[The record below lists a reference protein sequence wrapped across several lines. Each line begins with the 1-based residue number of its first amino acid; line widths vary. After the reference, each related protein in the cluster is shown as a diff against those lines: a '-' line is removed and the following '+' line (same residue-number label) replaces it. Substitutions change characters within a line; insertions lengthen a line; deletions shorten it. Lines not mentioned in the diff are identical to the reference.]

1 MSIKTASL
9 LLFNSVS
16 SVGSRIFSFA
26 CAFYILQHTDS
37 TALFTLYLTAIVI
50 STLVTEPLLGLFAGR
65 YHNKMMVIMIQ
76 LLNVIFLFVFTIVFD
91 MFFNYIIIL
100 GIILNMT
107 DATIRMFIDANVNH
121 IIKGDVER
129 YTSLALTTNTAIH
142 FLAPIIGGMM
152 IAFFNIET
160 LALLN
165 LITEG
170 LAVLFVLNLP
180 LDKEVKFENKQMKK
194 SLREGYRYLKQQ
206 KALKHFFI
214 IMVALHFL
222 VAVFSIG
229 MPIAAV
235 QSMQLSAPQYGVVVA
250 GFTVGMVAVSV
261 WLGMN
266 SEKDNLK
273 STYERAMLLQCVT
286 VLILGVMVVFQ
297 MNTAVAMLLLFILN
311 GLMGLSQPLAIIPT
325 SNYLQEAIEEKY
337 RGYVMTFKQTLLDI
351 SYPIALLFFGVVL
364 NHHQAVVYFIVTVLI
379 MVLYIY
385 FSFIMRKGFRIVRGR
400 H

>member
-100 GIILNMT
+100 GIMLNMT

-129 YTSLALTTNTAIH
+129 YTLSTLTTNTAIH

-165 LITEG
+165 LITEA

-235 QSMQLSAPQYGVVVA
+235 LFMQLSAPQYGVVVA

-364 NHHQAVVYFIVTVLI
+364 NHHQAVVYFVVTVLI
-379 MVLYIY
+379 IVLYIY

>member
-100 GIILNMT
+100 GIMLNMT

-129 YTSLALTTNTAIH
+129 YTSLTLTTNTAIH

-165 LITEG
+165 LITEA

-180 LDKEVKFENKQMKK
+180 LDKEVKFEHKQMKK

-311 GLMGLSQPLAIIPT
+311 GLMGLSQSLAIIPT

-351 SYPIALLFFGVVL
+351 SYPVALLFFGVVL

-385 FSFIMRKGFRIVRGR
+385 FSFIMRKGFRIV
-400 H
+400 

>member
-194 SLREGYRYLKQQ
+194 SLREGYCYLKQQ

-222 VAVFSIG
+222 
-229 MPIAAV
+229 
-235 QSMQLSAPQYGVVVA
+235 
-250 GFTVGMVAVSV
+250 VAVSV

-364 NHHQAVVYFIVTVLI
+364 NHHQAVVYFVVTVLI
-379 MVLYIY
+379 IVLYIY
-385 FSFIMRKGFRIVRGR
+385 FSFIMRKGFRIV
-400 H
+400 

>member
-100 GIILNMT
+100 GIMLNMT

-129 YTSLALTTNTAIH
+129 YTSLTLTTNTAIH

-165 LITEG
+165 LITEA

-235 QSMQLSAPQYGVVVA
+235 QFMQLSAPQYGVVVA

-337 RGYVMTFKQTLLDI
+337 RGYVMTFKQTLMDV
-351 SYPIALLFFGVVL
+351 SYPVALLFFGVVL
-364 NHHQAVVYFIVTVLI
+364 NHHQAVVYFVVTVLI
-379 MVLYIY
+379 IVLYIY
-385 FSFIMRKGFRIVRGR
+385 FSFIMRKGFRIV
-400 H
+400 

>member
-76 LLNVIFLFVFTIVFD
+76 LLNVIFLFVFTVVFD

-100 GIILNMT
+100 GIMLNMT

-129 YTSLALTTNTAIH
+129 YTSLTLTTNTAIH

-165 LITEG
+165 LITEA

-180 LDKEVKFENKQMKK
+180 LDKEVKFEHKQMKK

-235 QSMQLSAPQYGVVVA
+235 QFMQLSAPQYGVVVA

-337 RGYVMTFKQTLLDI
+337 RGYVMTFKQTLLDV
-351 SYPIALLFFGVVL
+351 SYPVALLFFGVVL
-364 NHHQAVVYFIVTVLI
+364 NHHQAVVYFVVTVLI
-379 MVLYIY
+379 IVLYIY
-385 FSFIMRKGFRIVRGR
+385 FSFIMRKGFRIV
-400 H
+400 

>member
-65 YHNKMMVIMIQ
+65 YHNKMMIIMIQ

-364 NHHQAVVYFIVTVLI
+364 NHHQAVVYFVVTVLI
-379 MVLYIY
+379 IVLYIY
-385 FSFIMRKGFRIVRGR
+385 FSFIMRKGFRIV
-400 H
+400 

>member
-129 YTSLALTTNTAIH
+129 YTSLTLTTNTAIH

-165 LITEG
+165 LITEA

-235 QSMQLSAPQYGVVVA
+235 QFMQLSAPQYGVVVA

-266 SEKDNLK
+266 PEKDNLK

-286 VLILGVMVVFQ
+286 VLILGIMVVFQ

-364 NHHQAVVYFIVTVLI
+364 NHHQAVVYFIVSVLI

-385 FSFIMRKGFRIVRGR
+385 FSFIMRKGFRIE
-400 H
+400 

>member
-165 LITEG
+165 LITED

-364 NHHQAVVYFIVTVLI
+364 NHHQAVVYFVVTVLI
-379 MVLYIY
+379 IVLYIY
-385 FSFIMRKGFRIVRGR
+385 FSFIMRKGFRIV
-400 H
+400 

>member
-100 GIILNMT
+100 GIMLNMT

-129 YTSLALTTNTAIH
+129 YTSLTLTTNTAIH

-165 LITEG
+165 LITEA

-250 GFTVGMVAVSV
+250 GFTVGMVAASV

-385 FSFIMRKGFRIVRGR
+385 FSFIMRKGFRIE
-400 H
+400 

>member
-100 GIILNMT
+100 GIMLNMT

-129 YTSLALTTNTAIH
+129 YTSLTLTTNTAIH

-165 LITEG
+165 LITEA

-235 QSMQLSAPQYGVVVA
+235 QFMQLSAPQYGVVVA
-250 GFTVGMVAVSV
+250 GFAVGMVAVSV

-337 RGYVMTFKQTLLDI
+337 RGYVMTFKQTLMDV
-351 SYPIALLFFGVVL
+351 SYPVALLFFGVVL
-364 NHHQAVVYFIVTVLI
+364 NHHQAVVYFVVTVLI
-379 MVLYIY
+379 IVLYIY
-385 FSFIMRKGFRIVRGR
+385 FSFIMRKGFRIV
-400 H
+400 

>member
-235 QSMQLSAPQYGVVVA
+235 QFMQLSAPQYGVVVA

-337 RGYVMTFKQTLLDI
+337 RGYVMTFKQTLMDV
-351 SYPIALLFFGVVL
+351 SYPVALLFFGVVL
-364 NHHQAVVYFIVTVLI
+364 NHHQAVVYFVVTVLI
-379 MVLYIY
+379 IVLYIY
-385 FSFIMRKGFRIVRGR
+385 FSFIMRKGFRIE
-400 H
+400 

>member
-129 YTSLALTTNTAIH
+129 YTSLTLTTNTAIH

-165 LITEG
+165 LITEA

-180 LDKEVKFENKQMKK
+180 LDKEVKFEHKQMKK

-235 QSMQLSAPQYGVVVA
+235 QFMQLSAPQYGVVVA

-337 RGYVMTFKQTLLDI
+337 RGYVMTFKQTLLDV
-351 SYPIALLFFGVVL
+351 SYPVALLFFGVVL
-364 NHHQAVVYFIVTVLI
+364 NHHQAVVYFVVTVLI
-379 MVLYIY
+379 IVLYIY
-385 FSFIMRKGFRIVRGR
+385 FSFIMRKGFRIV
-400 H
+400 

>member
-50 STLVTEPLLGLFAGR
+50 STLVTKPLLGLFAGR

-121 IIKGDVER
+121 IIKGDAER
-129 YTSLALTTNTAIH
+129 YTSLTLTTNTAIH

-165 LITEG
+165 LITEA

-286 VLILGVMVVFQ
+286 VLILGIMVVFQ

-351 SYPIALLFFGVVL
+351 SYPVALLFFGVVL

-385 FSFIMRKGFRIVRGR
+385 FSFIMRKGFRIV
-400 H
+400 

>member
-100 GIILNMT
+100 GIMLNMT

-129 YTSLALTTNTAIH
+129 YTSLTLTTNTAIH

-165 LITEG
+165 LITEA

-180 LDKEVKFENKQMKK
+180 LDKEVKFEHKQMKK

-235 QSMQLSAPQYGVVVA
+235 QFMQLSAPQYGVVVA

-286 VLILGVMVVFQ
+286 VLILGIMVVFQ

-337 RGYVMTFKQTLLDI
+337 RGYVMTFKQTLLDV
-351 SYPIALLFFGVVL
+351 SYPVALLFFGVVL
-364 NHHQAVVYFIVTVLI
+364 NHHQAVVYFVVTVLI
-379 MVLYIY
+379 IVLYIY
-385 FSFIMRKGFRIVRGR
+385 FSFIMRKGFRIV
-400 H
+400 

>member
-100 GIILNMT
+100 GIMLNMT

-129 YTSLALTTNTAIH
+129 YTSLTLTTNTAIH

-165 LITEG
+165 LITEA

-235 QSMQLSAPQYGVVVA
+235 QFMQLSAPQYGVVVA

-297 MNTAVAMLLLFILN
+297 MNIAVAMLLLFILN

-337 RGYVMTFKQTLLDI
+337 RGYVMTFKQTLMDV
-351 SYPIALLFFGVVL
+351 SYPVALLFFGVVL
-364 NHHQAVVYFIVTVLI
+364 NHHQAVVYFVVTVLI
-379 MVLYIY
+379 IVLYIY
-385 FSFIMRKGFRIVRGR
+385 FSFIMRKGFRIV
-400 H
+400 

>member
-100 GIILNMT
+100 GIMLNMT

-214 IMVALHFL
+214 IMVALRFL

-385 FSFIMRKGFRIVRGR
+385 FSFIMRKGFRIE
-400 H
+400 

>member
-235 QSMQLSAPQYGVVVA
+235 QFMQLSAPQYGVVVA

-273 STYERAMLLQCVT
+273 STYERVMLLQCVT

-337 RGYVMTFKQTLLDI
+337 RGYVMTFKQTLMDV
-351 SYPIALLFFGVVL
+351 SYPVALLFFGVVL
-364 NHHQAVVYFIVTVLI
+364 NHHQAVVYFVVTVLI
-379 MVLYIY
+379 IVLYIY
-385 FSFIMRKGFRIVRGR
+385 FSFIMRKGFRIE
-400 H
+400 

>member
-65 YHNKMMVIMIQ
+65 YHNKMMIIMIQ

-100 GIILNMT
+100 GIMLNMT

-129 YTSLALTTNTAIH
+129 YTSLTLTTNTAIH

-165 LITEG
+165 LITEA

-235 QSMQLSAPQYGVVVA
+235 QFMQLSAPQYGIVVA

-364 NHHQAVVYFIVTVLI
+364 NHHQAVVYFVVTVLI
-379 MVLYIY
+379 IVLYIY
-385 FSFIMRKGFRIVRGR
+385 FSFIMRKGFRIV
-400 H
+400 

>member
-100 GIILNMT
+100 GIMLNMT

-129 YTSLALTTNTAIH
+129 YTSLTLTTNTAIH

-165 LITEG
+165 LITEA

-180 LDKEVKFENKQMKK
+180 LDKEVKFEHKQMKK

-286 VLILGVMVVFQ
+286 VLILGIMVVFQ

-351 SYPIALLFFGVVL
+351 SYPVALLFFGVVL

-385 FSFIMRKGFRIVRGR
+385 FSFIMRKGFRIV
-400 H
+400 

>member
-65 YHNKMMVIMIQ
+65 YHNKMMIIMIQ

-100 GIILNMT
+100 GIMLNMT

-129 YTSLALTTNTAIH
+129 YTSLTLTTNTAIH

-165 LITEG
+165 LITEA

-235 QSMQLSAPQYGVVVA
+235 QFMQLSAPQYGVVVA

-364 NHHQAVVYFIVTVLI
+364 NHHQAVVYFVVTVLI
-379 MVLYIY
+379 IVLYIY
-385 FSFIMRKGFRIVRGR
+385 FSFIMRKGFRIV
-400 H
+400 

>member
-235 QSMQLSAPQYGVVVA
+235 QFMQLSAPQYGVVVA

-337 RGYVMTFKQTLLDI
+337 RGYVMTFKQTLMDV
-351 SYPIALLFFGVVL
+351 SYPVALLFFGVVL
-364 NHHQAVVYFIVTVLI
+364 NHHQAVVYFVVTVLI

-385 FSFIMRKGFRIVRGR
+385 FSFIMRKGFRIE
-400 H
+400 

>member
-129 YTSLALTTNTAIH
+129 YTSLTLTTNTAIH

-165 LITEG
+165 LITEA

-180 LDKEVKFENKQMKK
+180 LDKEVKFEHKQMKK

-364 NHHQAVVYFIVTVLI
+364 NHHQAVVYFVVTVLI
-379 MVLYIY
+379 IVLYIY

>member
-121 IIKGDVER
+121 IIKGDAER
-129 YTSLALTTNTAIH
+129 YTSLTLTTNTAIH

-165 LITEG
+165 LITEA

-286 VLILGVMVVFQ
+286 VLILGIMVVFQ

-351 SYPIALLFFGVVL
+351 SYPVALLFFGVVL

-385 FSFIMRKGFRIVRGR
+385 FSFIMRKGFRIV
-400 H
+400 

>member
-26 CAFYILQHTDS
+26 CVFYILQHTDS

-385 FSFIMRKGFRIVRGR
+385 FSFIMRKGFRIE
-400 H
+400 

>member
-100 GIILNMT
+100 GIMLNMT

-129 YTSLALTTNTAIH
+129 YTSLTLTTNTAIH

-165 LITEG
+165 LITEA

-337 RGYVMTFKQTLLDI
+337 RGYVMTFKQTLMDV
-351 SYPIALLFFGVVL
+351 SYPVALLFFGVVL

-385 FSFIMRKGFRIVRGR
+385 FSFIMRKGFRIV
-400 H
+400 

>member
-100 GIILNMT
+100 GIMLNMT

-286 VLILGVMVVFQ
+286 VLILGIMVVFQ

-351 SYPIALLFFGVVL
+351 SYPVALLFFGVVL

-385 FSFIMRKGFRIVRGR
+385 FSFIMRKGFRIV
-400 H
+400 

>member
-100 GIILNMT
+100 GIMLNMT

-129 YTSLALTTNTAIH
+129 YTSLTLTTNTAIH

-165 LITEG
+165 LITEA

-235 QSMQLSAPQYGVVVA
+235 QFMQLSAPQYGVVVA

-286 VLILGVMVVFQ
+286 VLILGIMVVFQ

-385 FSFIMRKGFRIVRGR
+385 FSFIMRKGFRIE
-400 H
+400 

>member
-129 YTSLALTTNTAIH
+129 YTSLTLTTKTAIH

-214 IMVALHFL
+214 IIVALHFL

-235 QSMQLSAPQYGVVVA
+235 QFMQLSAPQYGVV
-250 GFTVGMVAVSV
+250 
-261 WLGMN
+261 
-266 SEKDNLK
+266 
-273 STYERAMLLQCVT
+273 
-286 VLILGVMVVFQ
+286 
-297 MNTAVAMLLLFILN
+297 
-311 GLMGLSQPLAIIPT
+311 
-325 SNYLQEAIEEKY
+325 
-337 RGYVMTFKQTLLDI
+337 
-351 SYPIALLFFGVVL
+351 
-364 NHHQAVVYFIVTVLI
+364 
-379 MVLYIY
+379 
-385 FSFIMRKGFRIVRGR
+385 
-400 H
+400 

>member
-100 GIILNMT
+100 GIMLNMT

-129 YTSLALTTNTAIH
+129 YTSLTLTTNTAIH

-165 LITEG
+165 LITEA

-235 QSMQLSAPQYGVVVA
+235 QFMQLSAPQYGVVVA

-286 VLILGVMVVFQ
+286 VLILGIMVVFQ

-337 RGYVMTFKQTLLDI
+337 RGYVMTFKQTLMDV
-351 SYPIALLFFGVVL
+351 SYPVALLFFGVVL
-364 NHHQAVVYFIVTVLI
+364 NHHQAVVYFVVTVLI

-385 FSFIMRKGFRIVRGR
+385 FSFIMRKGFRIV
-400 H
+400 

>member
-142 FLAPIIGGMM
+142 FLASIIGGMM

-385 FSFIMRKGFRIVRGR
+385 FSFIMRKGFRIV
-400 H
+400 

>member
-364 NHHQAVVYFIVTVLI
+364 NHHQAVVYFVVTVLI
-379 MVLYIY
+379 IVLYIY
-385 FSFIMRKGFRIVRGR
+385 FSFIMRKGFRIV
-400 H
+400 